1 MGYTKT
7 RAGTTSVNVHIY
19 PSSFEYRSRILKI
32 TKSLAEADIFEKIVI
47 LATASSELP
56 EYEALDEKREVIRIR
71 CMLGQGSTKTFWKVL
86 RTVEWS
92 LMVLEGLKGQKVAC
106 INCHTL
112 SVLPTCIALKVLK
125 RSKLVYD
132 THELETETVVS
143 HGIRKHLLK
152 ILERL
157 LIRFVD
163 EIIVV
168 NDSIAQWYKHEYRL
182 KRVWVVRNVPYN
194 QGENVAKT
202 RILREAFGIRDEEIV
217 YLYLGGIMQ
226 GRAILL
232 LLDVFSRTHPS
243 RHVVFMGFGPLTPLV
258 QEYAAKYPNIHYHP
272 AVALSDILK
281 YASGADVGL
290 ALIENVCLSYY
301 LCLPNKVFEY
311 MMAGLP
317 MVVSDFPDM
326 AALVEH
332 HDCGWKVAVDA
343 EALLALVKTISLKE
357 ISAKGAKACGARC
370 YFGWHLE
377 EPTLLE
383 VYRQMLGP
391 KVGGRVPG
399 HTDTSADPSGGCL
412 SGETVPIRGL

>member
-1 MGYTKT
+1 M
-7 RAGTTSVNVHIY
+7 
-19 PSSFEYRSRILKI
+19 LKI

-47 LATASSELP
+47 LAMTSSELP
-56 EYEALDEKREVIRIR
+56 EHEVLDEKREVISLR
-71 CMLGQGSTKTFWKVL
+71 CTLGQGSTKTFWKAL
-86 RTVEWS
+86 RIIEWS
-92 LMVLEGLKGQKVAC
+92 GRILLSLKGQKVAC
-106 INCHTL
+106 INCHHL
-112 SVLPTCIALKVLK
+112 SVLPVCTAIKVLK
-125 RSKLVYD
+125 HSKLIYD
-132 THELETETVVS
+132 THELETETVAS
-143 HGIRKHLLK
+143 HGIRKRLSK

-163 EIIVV
+163 ETIVV

-202 RILREAFGIRDEEIV
+202 RILREAFGIRDKEIV
-217 YLYLGGIMQ
+217 YLFMGALSQ
-226 GRAILL
+226 GRGIPL
-232 LLDVFSRTHPS
+232 LLDAFSRTHPS
-243 RHVVFMGFGPLTPLV
+243 RHVVFMGFDHMTSLV

-272 AVALSDILK
+272 AVAPSDILK

-290 ALIENVCLSYY
+290 CLFENTCLNHY

-317 MVVSDFPDM
+317 MIVSDFPEM
-326 AALVEH
+326 AALVDH

-343 EALLALVKTISLKE
+343 EALLALVKTIDLKE
-357 ISAKGAKACGARC
+357 VHAKRANVCGARC
-370 YFGWHLE
+370 HFGWHLE

-391 KVGGRVPG
+391 KVGGHIPG
-399 HTDTSADPSGGCL
+399 AY
-412 SGETVPIRGL
+412 R